1 MLMFVM
7 AISRMYMHQVPE
19 FLPNAIPSTS
29 TTLRLVVGL
38 LLSYHVTISY
48 ILNNQPLSNA
58 LHAMISPET
67 LLDYDTYKGRFI
79 WMCITSTLLVFSIGV
94 ANSIPFFST
103 FQSLVGSLMGAPLMF
118 GWPAYFYWKAS
129 WRQDGAMKRLDV
141 GLCLIFLFV
150 FLPMCTICGTVSAV
164 QQLLDD
170 WSTSGIPF
178 QCHTTN
184 WNGGGAGSGVEGGEG
199 CSRCVVWAFEHFT
212 CTLTVRCSIVDVYT
226 YMKSH
231 VHILVHDNDMMTCVH
246 TLLKMFF
253 FWLNIE
259 YEKLYIITRVGEI
272 DLYSTC
278 NLYLYFFETCVPVPG
293 ITVFGG
299 ENFLN
304 EGRGRGV
311 QTRTCI

>member
-164 QQLLDD
+164 QQLLDE

-184 WNGGGAGSGVEGGEG
+184 
-199 CSRCVVWAFEHFT
+199 
-212 CTLTVRCSIVDVYT
+212 
-226 YMKSH
+226 
-231 VHILVHDNDMMTCVH
+231 
-246 TLLKMFF
+246 
-253 FWLNIE
+253 
-259 YEKLYIITRVGEI
+259 
-272 DLYSTC
+272 
-278 NLYLYFFETCVPVPG
+278 
-293 ITVFGG
+293 
-299 ENFLN
+299 
-304 EGRGRGV
+304 
-311 QTRTCI
+311 